1 MGNPKDIFKKYN
13 LLSEKEI
20 KEYFSGN
27 LSVEQK
33 RKIERKIAQ
42 DDFNMDAIEGFET
55 NKDALSKL
63 EEVKTETFKMID
75 KKSKG
80 WQFHHSIM
88 LAIVL
93 VVLMLVLGSKLFP
106 ESGDVVVKQ
115 KNANSNVGS
124 DSVSTNN
131 LIDNPS
137 SLSENQIDSAVLL
150 PEIQLILANTLI
162 DNSPILNDSNAIIP
176 ISFEFSKDS
185 SYYIEELISYQKPK
199 MENSINLPS
208 NDKLKYI
215 KVPHVYMHKFKVVNY
230 AVIYKNQID
239 FQNDTYTG
247 TSAIL
252 ENKESELNEVHE
264 VKKTTIE
271 IPYKEYLNETM
282 KFLSENDFKTAL
294 KRFNIILESYPEDLN
309 AHFYSA
315 ICYYNISQFD
325 KAINHFDVAF
335 KHPYKSFSI
344 DAQWYKAKTYFQSG
358 EYDSAEILL
367 KDIIQEGDYYKTQ
380 AQELLKKLK

>member
-1 MGNPKDIFKKYN
+1 MGNPKDIFKKYK

-20 KEYFSGN
+20 SEYLSGN
-27 LSVEQK
+27 LSNEQK

-42 DDFNMDAIEGFET
+42 DDFNMEAIEGFEF
-55 NKDALSKL
+55 NKDAYSHLD
-63 EEVKTETFKMID
+63 EVKTETFKMID
-75 KKSKG
+75 KKAKG

-88 LAIVL
+88 LAILL

-115 KNANSNVGS
+115 KNANSNVVS

-131 LIDNPS
+131 LIVNTS
-137 SLSENQIDSAVLL
+137 SLSENEIDSAILL

-162 DNSPILNDSNAIIP
+162 DDAPILIDSNVVIP
-176 ISFEFSKDS
+176 ISNEISKDS
-185 SYYIEELISYQKPK
+185 LYFIEDLISYQKPK
-199 MENSINLPS
+199 KESTIELTS

-264 VKKTTIE
+264 VKKTT
-271 IPYKEYLNETM
+271 LDMFNE
-282 KFLSENDFKTAL
+282 K
-294 KRFNIILESYPEDLN
+294 KR
-309 AHFYSA
+309 
-315 ICYYNISQFD
+315 
-325 KAINHFDVAF
+325 K
-335 KHPYKSFSI
+335 
-344 DAQWYKAKTYFQSG
+344 
-358 EYDSAEILL
+358 
-367 KDIIQEGDYYKTQ
+367 
-380 AQELLKKLK
+380 

>member
-13 LLSEKEI
+13 TLSEKEI
-20 KEYFSGN
+20 KDYFSGN

-42 DDFNMDAIEGFET
+42 DDFNMDAIEGL
-55 NKDALSKL
+55 NSDKDAISNF
-63 EEVKTETFKMID
+63 EDVKNQTFKMID
-75 KKSKG
+75 KKAKG

-106 ESGDVVVKQ
+106 ESGDVIVEQNNINTIVI
-115 KNANSNVGS
+115 S
-124 DSVSTNN
+124 DSVVSDISNAKTT
-131 LIDNPS
+131 
-137 SLSENQIDSAVLL
+137 SLTENEIDSATLL
-150 PEIQLILANTLI
+150 PEIQLILAISLI
-162 DNSPILNDSNAIIP
+162 DNTPILKETNAVIP
-176 ISFEFSKDS
+176 ISDAFSKDS

-199 MENSINLPS
+199 KENTIDLPS

-230 AVIYKNQID
+230 AVIYKTHLD
-239 FQNDTYTG
+239 VQNDVYTG

-252 ENKESELNEVHE
+252 ENKDAELNDIHE
-264 VKKTTIE
+264 FKITTIE
-271 IPYKEYLNETM
+271 VPYKEYLNETM

-325 KAINHFDVAF
+325 KAIYHFDVAF
-335 KHPYKSFSI
+335 NHPYKSFSI
-344 DAQWYKAKTYFQSG
+344 DAQWYKAKTYYQSG
-358 EYDSAEILL
+358 EYQLSQKLL
-367 KDIIQEGDYYKTQ
+367 MQIIEEEDYYKTQ

>member
-1 MGNPKDIFKKYN
+1 MGNPKDIFKKYK

-20 KEYFSGN
+20 SEYLSGN
-27 LSVEQK
+27 LSNEQK

-42 DDFNMDAIEGFET
+42 DDFNMEAIEGFEF
-55 NKDALSKL
+55 NKDAYSHLD
-63 EEVKTETFKMID
+63 EVKTETFKMID
-75 KKSKG
+75 KKAKG

-88 LAIVL
+88 LAILL

-115 KNANSNVGS
+115 KNANSNVVS

-131 LIDNPS
+131 LIVNTS
-137 SLSENQIDSAVLL
+137 SLSENEIDSAILL

-162 DNSPILNDSNAIIP
+162 DDAPILIDSNVVIP
-176 ISFEFSKDS
+176 ISNEISKDS
-185 SYYIEELISYQKPK
+185 LYFIEDLISYQKPK
-199 MENSINLPS
+199 KESTIELTS

-264 VKKTTIE
+264 VKKTTLD

-325 KAINHFDVAF
+325 KAIYHFDIAF

-344 DAQWYKAKTYFQSG
+344 DAQWYKAKTYYQSG
-358 EYDSAEILL
+358 EYNSSKILL
-367 KDIIQEGDYYKTQ
+367 KEIIKEGDYYKTQ
-380 AQELLKKLK
+380 AQDLLKKLN